1 MKNGNRTAINLAC
14 SFLVLGTSICINL
27 FMSPYIVSKI
37 GVEANGFITLANNF
51 TTYLNLFILALNS
64 MAARFIS
71 IEYNKQNYQKANL
84 YYNSV
89 FWGNLVLVLIFAP
102 IMFWGIFNLQKWID
116 IPPELVSDV
125 KGLFA
130 LVLLNF
136 FLATAAPNWEC
147 GVFTTNRLDRQYI
160 PNVITSLLKC
170 ALLYISLTLI
180 VPKVWYVGLVT
191 FIVGTINLCV
201 NGYNTHALTP
211 RLKIGF
217 RKGKRTWSI
226 DAIKQLLSAGI
237 WNSITSAGW
246 MLLNGLDLL
255 IANLFINSTAM
266 GLISLSKILYT
277 LMTEFSNSINRVF
290 VPSMVI
296 DYATG
301 DSKNLV
307 ANVKKWVKISSVL
320 MVTPLAGIMVL
331 SDDFFRLWVPRQDY
345 MLLSR
350 LSMLACAGSI
360 FLCGSQV
367 LFQLFTV
374 TNRLKAYSVSV
385 LASGVISSLVVFGIL
400 RINSDETFGMYVI
413 VGTSTVVAVIRNL
426 LFLIPLAARSL
437 DQKATVFY
445 PVNLMCITNAVVCI
459 AVSSF
464 VRSFFTIN
472 NWIEFIFIACLIA
485 ITNFVLSSIIL
496 LNKNEKRELLEKITG
511 KLIKR

>member
-1 MKNGNRTAINLAC
+1 MRKGNHTAINLIC

-71 IEYNKQNYQKANL
+71 IEYNKKNYQKANL

-125 KGLFA
+125 KGLFV

-136 FLATAAPNWEC
+136 FLVTAAPNWEC

-160 PNVITSLLKC
+160 PNVVTSLLKC
-170 ALLYISLTLI
+170 VLLYILLTLL

-191 FIVGTINLCV
+191 FIIGIMNLCV
-201 NGYNTHALTP
+201 NGYNTHVLTP
-211 RLKIGF
+211 ELKIGF

-226 DAIKQLLSAGI
+226 GAVKQLLSAGI

-307 ANVKKWVKISSVL
+307 TNVKKWVKISSVL

-331 SDDFFRLWVPRQDY
+331 SDDFFRLWVPGQDY
-345 MLLSR
+345 VLLSR
-350 LSMLACAGSI
+350 LSMLACAGSV
-360 FLCGSQV
+360 FLCGSHV

-374 TNRLKAYSVSV
+374 ANRLKAYSIAV
-385 LASGVISSLVVFGIL
+385 LTSGIVSSLVVFGVL
-400 RINSDETFGMYVI
+400 KVNSNETFGMFVI
-413 VGTSTVVAVIRNL
+413 VGTSTVVAIIRNL
-426 LFLIPLAARSL
+426 FFLIPLAAKSIG
-437 DQKATVFY
+437 QKATVFY
-445 PVNLMCITNAVVCI
+445 QVNFICIVNAIVCI
-459 AVSSF
+459 MVSLLIRKLLF
-464 VRSFFTIN
+464 VN
-472 NWIEFIFIACLIA
+472 NWAQFIMVA
-485 ITNFVLSSIIL
+485 IIISLVNFVLSTVVL
-496 LNKNEKRELLEKITG
+496 LNKNEKREL
-511 KLIKR
+511 IKRLLKKIATR